1 MGYTIHDIDKIINF
15 KTWTDRKKIDELL
28 LIDCRL
34 YMNMGC
40 SSTNKEKEETKRLS
54 RKIYRAIKIID
65 KKMGQHFLMAMDT
78 NETK

>member
-1 MGYTIHDIDKIINF
+1 MGYTIHDIDKIVNF
-15 KTWTDRKKIDELL
+15 KTWTDTKKIDELL

-40 SSTNKEKEETKRLS
+40 SSTKQEKEETKRLS
-54 RKIYRAIKIID
+54 RKIYRAIKTID

-78 NETK
+78 NDTK